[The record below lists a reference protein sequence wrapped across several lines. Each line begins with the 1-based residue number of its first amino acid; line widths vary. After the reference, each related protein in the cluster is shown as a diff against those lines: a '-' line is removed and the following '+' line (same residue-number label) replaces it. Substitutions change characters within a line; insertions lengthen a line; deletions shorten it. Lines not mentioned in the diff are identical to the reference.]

1 MEIFKALRIL
11 GDMNRVRVLRL
22 LDREELSVA
31 ELQEILG
38 MGQSRISMQLAQ
50 LKGAGF
56 AQQRRVGQ
64 KNLYKAATPPGAA
77 LLLREILERSAAE
90 IPHAAH
96 DDEALRLLLEKR
108 SDALKTHFDELAGRF
123 GRDYVPGRSWKAL
136 SEMFLRLLPPLEIAD
151 LGAGEATL
159 SLLLAQRARRV
170 IAVDNAPKMREYGA
184 ELAARNGLTNLD
196 YRLGDMEKL
205 PLDDGEVDLVLMHQ
219 SLHHALHPQRAL
231 AEAFRILRAGGQMVI
246 FDLNRHEFEAA
257 RELYADV
264 WLGFSAVE
272 LGQMLREAGF
282 EETEISRVDREDA
295 PPNFETI
302 MALAR
307 KPLDWS
313 AP

>member
-1 MEIFKALRIL
+1 MEFFKALRIL
-11 GDMNRVRVLRL
+11 GDANRVRVLRL

-50 LKGAGF
+50 LKGGGF
-56 AQQRRVGQ
+56 VELRRIGQ
-64 KNLYKAATPPGAA
+64 KNLYKAATPPGLSA
-77 LLLREILERSAAE
+77 LVRDVLERSQAE
-90 IPHAAH
+90 IAQSAH

-151 LGAGEATL
+151 VGAGEATL
-159 SLLLAQRARRV
+159 ALLLAQRAKRV
-170 IAVDNAPKMREYGA
+170 IAVDNSPKMREYGA

-196 YRLGDMEKL
+196 YRLGEMEQL
-205 PLDDGEVDLVLMHQ
+205 PLQNGEVDLVLMHQ
-219 SLHHALHPQRAL
+219 TLHHVLHPDRAMR
-231 AEAFRILRAGGQMVI
+231 EAFRVLRAGGQIVI

-264 WLGFSAVE
+264 WLGFSPVE
-272 LGQMLREAGF
+272 LLQMLRDAGF
-282 EETEISRVDREDA
+282 EDPEVSRVDREEA
-295 PPNFETI
+295 PPHFETI

-307 KPLDWS
+307 KPG
-313 AP
+313 

>member
-1 MEIFKALRIL
+1 MEFFKALRIL
-11 GDMNRVRVLRL
+11 GDANRVRVLRL
-22 LDREELSVA
+22 LAREELSVA

-56 AQQRRVGQ
+56 ARQRRVGQ
-64 KNLYKAATPPGAA
+64 KNLYKAAIPNGMDA
-77 LLLREILERSAAE
+77 LVEDVLKRAAAE
-90 IPHAAH
+90 VAQATH

-159 SLLLAQRARRV
+159 SLLLAGRAKRV
-170 IAVDNAPKMREYGA
+170 IAVDNSPKMREYGA

-196 YRLGDMEKL
+196 YRLGDMESL
-205 PLDDGEVDLVLMHQ
+205 PLSEGEVDLVLMHQ
-219 SLHHALHPQRAL
+219 TLHHALHPTRAL
-231 AEAFRILRAGGQMVI
+231 AEAFRVLRAGGQIVI
-246 FDLNRHEFEAA
+246 FDLNKHEFEAA

-264 WLGFSAVE
+264 WLGFSEVE
-272 LGQMLREAGF
+272 LLQMLRDAGF
-282 EETEISRVDREDA
+282 EGAEVSRVDREDA
-295 PPNFETI
+295 PPHFETI
-302 MALAR
+302 MALAH
-307 KPLDWS
+307 KT
-313 AP
+313 A

>member
-1 MEIFKALRIL
+1 MEFFKALRIL
-11 GDMNRVRVLRL
+11 GDANRVRVLRL

-50 LKGAGF
+50 LKGGGF
-56 AQQRRVGQ
+56 AQLRRVGQ
-64 KNLYKAATPPGAA
+64 KNLYKAAIPAGMSA
-77 LLLREILERSAAE
+77 LVADVLERSAAE
-90 IPHAAH
+90 IPQSAH

-108 SDALKTHFDELAGRF
+108 SDELKTHFDELAGRF

-159 SLLLAQRARRV
+159 SLLLAQRAKRV
-170 IAVDNAPKMREYGA
+170 IAVDNSPKMREYGA
-184 ELAARNGLTNLD
+184 DLAARNGLSNLD

-205 PLDDGEVDLVLMHQ
+205 PLQDGEVDLVLMHQ
-219 SLHHALHPQRAL
+219 TLHHALHPNRAI
-231 AEAFRILRAGGQMVI
+231 AEAFRVLRSGGQIVI
-246 FDLNRHEFEAA
+246 FDLNKHEFEAA

-264 WLGFSAVE
+264 WLGFSSVE
-272 LGQMLREAGF
+272 LLQMLGDARFIEADV
-282 EETEISRVDREDA
+282 SRVDRESA
-295 PPNFETI
+295 PPHFETI

-307 KPLDWS
+307 KPS
-313 AP
+313 EG

>member
-1 MEIFKALRIL
+1 MEFFKALRIL
-11 GDMNRVRVLRL
+11 GDANRVRVLRL

-56 AQQRRVGQ
+56 ARLRRVGQ
-64 KNLYKAATPPGAA
+64 KNLYQAAVPSGMAELVA
-77 LLLREILERSAAE
+77 DVLERSAAE
-90 IPHAAH
+90 LPQAAH

-108 SDALKTHFDELAGRF
+108 SDALKTHFDALAGRF

-159 SLLLAQRARRV
+159 SLLLAQRAKRV
-170 IAVDNAPKMREYGA
+170 IAIDNSPRMREYGA
-184 ELAARNGLTNLD
+184 ELAARNGLQNLE
-196 YRLGDMEKL
+196 YRLGEMENL
-205 PLDDGEVDLVLMHQ
+205 PLQDGEVDLVLMHQ
-219 SLHHALHPQRAL
+219 TLHHVLHPSRAL
-231 AEAFRILRAGGQMVI
+231 AEAFRVTRAGGQIVV
-246 FDLNRHEFEAA
+246 FDLVRHEWEAA

-272 LGQMLREAGF
+272 LSSLLSEAGF
-282 EETEISRVDREDA
+282 GEVEVSRVDREAA
-295 PPNFETI
+295 PPHFETI

-307 KPLDWS
+307 KAGAKRD
-313 AP
+313 

>member
-1 MEIFKALRIL
+1 MEFFKALRIL
-11 GDMNRVRVLRL
+11 GDANRVRVLRL

-50 LKGAGF
+50 LKGGGF
-56 AQQRRVGQ
+56 VELRRVGQ
-64 KNLYKAATPPGAA
+64 KNLYKAATPTGMISLVEDVLA
-77 LLLREILERSAAE
+77 RSAAE
-90 IPHAAH
+90 IAQSAH

-151 LGAGEATL
+151 VGAGEATL
-159 SLLLAQRARRV
+159 SLLLAQRAKRV
-170 IAVDNAPKMREYGA
+170 IAVDNSPKMRDYGA
-184 ELAARNGLTNLD
+184 ELAARNGLSNLE

-205 PLDDGEVDLVLMHQ
+205 PLQDGEVDLVLMHQ
-219 SLHHALHPQRAL
+219 TLHHTLHPARAV
-231 AEAFRILRAGGQMVI
+231 AEAWRVLKAGGQIVI
-246 FDLNRHEFEAA
+246 FDLNRHDFEAA

-272 LGQMLREAGF
+272 LLQMLRDVGFAEA
-282 EETEISRVDREDA
+282 EVSRVDRESA
-295 PPNFETI
+295 PPHFETI

-307 KPLDWS
+307 KPS
-313 AP
+313 GN